1 MPQIVCPACLAAN
14 RTPEGRS
21 PLQARCGKCRAPLFT
36 GQPAEVDGAG
46 LARHRQGAKGMNV
59 LLDVWAPWCGPCKSM
74 APQFAAAA
82 TSLEP
87 DVRLLKLDAEAHPE
101 AAAGLGVS
109 GIPALILWRDGQEI
123 GRRSGVMAAADIS
136 RWVRQALASSGSH

>member
-1 MPQIVCPACLAAN
+1 MPQIVCPACQAAN

-36 GQPAEVDGAG
+36 GEPVEVDGAG
-46 LARHRQGAKGMNV
+46 LVKHRQGARGGAV
-59 LLDVWAPWCGPCKSM
+59 LLDVWAPWCGPCRTM

-87 DVRLLKLDAEAHPE
+87 DVRLLKLNAEAHPE
-101 AAAGLGVS
+101 AAAALGVS
-109 GIPALILWRDGQEI
+109 GIPALILWREGREI
-123 GRRSGVMAAADIS
+123 GRRAGVMGAADIS
-136 RWVRQALASSGSH
+136 RWVRQSLAGAAAH